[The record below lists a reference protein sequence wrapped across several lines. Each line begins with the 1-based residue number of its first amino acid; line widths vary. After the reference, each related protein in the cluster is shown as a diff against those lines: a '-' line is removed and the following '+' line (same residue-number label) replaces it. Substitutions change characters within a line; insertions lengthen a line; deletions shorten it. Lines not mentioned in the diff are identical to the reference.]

1 MLNQD
6 DRRRLDEIEQ
16 QLQASDP
23 DLAHLLSHWP
33 MPARARWAMAAA
45 LTTAVVGTLGIVLG
59 VMALAPVLV
68 ICSAI
73 MTVAGWT
80 WGYRCARRSAQ
91 RRTS

>member
-1 MLNQD
+1 MLNQN

-16 QLQASDP
+16 QLQAGDP
-23 DLAHLLSHWP
+23 DLAHLLTHWP

-80 WGYRCARRSAQ
+80 WGYKCARRSAQ

>member
-1 MLNQD
+1 MLNQN
-6 DRRRLDEIEQ
+6 DRRRLNEIEQ
-16 QLQASDP
+16 HLQAGDP
-23 DLAHLLSHWP
+23 DLAHLLTHWP

-59 VMALAPVLV
+59 VIALAPVLV
-68 ICSAI
+68 ICFAI

-80 WGYRCARRSAQ
+80 WGYKCARRSAQ

>member
-1 MLNQD
+1 MLNQN
-6 DRRRLDEIEQ
+6 DRRRLNEIEQ
-16 QLQASDP
+16 HLQASDP
-23 DLAHLLSHWP
+23 DLAHLLTHWP

-59 VMALAPVLV
+59 VIALAPVLV
-68 ICSAI
+68 ICFAI

-80 WGYRCARRSAQ
+80 WGYKCARRSAQ

>member
-1 MLNQD
+1 MLNQN
-6 DRRRLDEIEQ
+6 DRRRLNEIEQ
-16 QLQASDP
+16 KLQASDP
-23 DLAHLLSHWP
+23 DLAHLLAHWP

-45 LTTAVVGTLGIVLG
+45 LTIAVIGTLGIVLG
-59 VMALAPVLV
+59 IMALAPVLV

-80 WGYRCARRSAQ
+80 WGYKCARRGQ